1 MAVVSVLMLGLFQF
15 EDPAEDKSYYGV
27 PPTSTSTK
35 GATGRPSVSW
45 KTFCQSVGGEGEARC
60 AQFRGLARA
69 VVGSEESSD
78 LLDEACLD
86 LVQIFSQHARLTLEI
101 FKTIKLKY
109 GTLSQTNAEKMFRL
123 SKEILESSSEKVREM
138 LIASPETEEEDVD
151 YFGKNIPFHVDD
163 SDYLSRFDLSYLQ
176 DVEEPDFSLNDN
188 LSFALGQTVA
198 RQPSKPP
205 STRASDDQSPRLE
218 AGWLEDTVRSCYGEE
233 RPLGLSVPEFL
244 EMILTL
250 LSSDKGSEALQ
261 TELFDLCGF
270 ERFDMIGA
278 VLERRTALVRSLQ
291 ENKASMKAEIMSAA
305 ASVREREAG
314 PARPNYGCQV
324 TVQSEEEKALL
335 KQMRKEEKKINKLLS
350 KAGVEEEEEE
360 FVFDPIDLRTKRQ
373 AALANAMNTPLFKER
388 QEAREMSTVETFPFV
403 FDSMNT
409 AKLTSGFIQGTKMSL
424 PVGFTRKDEK
434 KWEEV
439 TVPAENKAGGP
450 PPTGKKLVNISSLDE
465 IGQLAFKGIK
475 QLNTIQSCVF
485 QSAYNTSENL
495 LVCAPTGAGKTNVA
509 MLTMVQC
516 IKQHMEAGVIK
527 KDKFKIV
534 YVAPMKALAAE
545 MTAGFGKRLEPLGIT
560 VRELTG
566 DMSLT
571 KAEIANTQVLVTTP
585 EKWDVVTRKPG
596 DVGLATFVR
605 LLIIDEVS

>member
-1 MAVVSVLMLGLFQF
+1 
-15 EDPAEDKSYYGV
+15 
-27 PPTSTSTK
+27 
-35 GATGRPSVSW
+35 
-45 KTFCQSVGGEGEARC
+45 
-60 AQFRGLARA
+60 
-69 VVGSEESSD
+69 
-78 LLDEACLD
+78 
-86 LVQIFSQHARLTLEI
+86 
-101 FKTIKLKY
+101 
-109 GTLSQTNAEKMFRL
+109 
-123 SKEILESSSEKVREM
+123 
-138 LIASPETEEEDVD
+138 
-151 YFGKNIPFHVDD
+151 
-163 SDYLSRFDLSYLQ
+163 
-176 DVEEPDFSLNDN
+176 
-188 LSFALGQTVA
+188 
-198 RQPSKPP
+198 
-205 STRASDDQSPRLE
+205 
-218 AGWLEDTVRSCYGEE
+218 
-233 RPLGLSVPEFL
+233 
-244 EMILTL
+244 MILTL

-350 KAGVEEEEEE
+350 KAGVEEEEE

-450 PPTGKKLVNISSLDE
+450 PPTGKKLVSISSLDE

>member
-1 MAVVSVLMLGLFQF
+1 M
-15 EDPAEDKSYYGV
+15 
-27 PPTSTSTK
+27 
-35 GATGRPSVSW
+35 
-45 KTFCQSVGGEGEARC
+45 
-60 AQFRGLARA
+60 
-69 VVGSEESSD
+69 
-78 LLDEACLD
+78 DEACLD
-86 LVQIFSQHARLTLEI
+86 LLQMFSQHARLTLEI
-101 FKTIKLKY
+101 FKTTKLKY
-109 GTLSQTNAEKMFRL
+109 GTLTQTNAEKMFRL
-123 SKEILESSSEKVREM
+123 SKEIVESSPEKVRQL
-138 LIASPETEEEDVD
+138 LIPRPETEDEDFD

-176 DVEEPDFSLNDN
+176 DVEEPDFSLHDN
-188 LSFALGQTVA
+188 LSFALSQAVA
-198 RQPSKPP
+198 ESSKPH
-205 STRASDDQSPRLE
+205 SSSASVDQRPRVE

-233 RPLGLSVPEFL
+233 KPLGLSVPEFV

-250 LSSDKGSEALQ
+250 LTSEKGSEALQ

-278 VLERRTALVRSLQ
+278 VLENRAALVRSLQ

-324 TVQSEEEKALL
+324 TVQSEDEKALL

-350 KAGVEEEEEE
+350 KAGAEEEEEE

-388 QEAREMSTVETFPFV
+388 QEAREMSTQETFPFV

-424 PVGFTRKDEK
+424 PVGFTRKEEK

-450 PPTGKKLVNISSLDE
+450 PPTGRKLVNISSLDE
-465 IGQLAFKGIK
+465 IGQLAFRGIK

-527 KDKFKIV
+527 RDKFKIV

-585 EKWDVVTRKPG
+585 EKVSSILSEVKIHQLNIFSL
-596 DVGLATFVR
+596 VGRRHQETGRCRPRNLRPA
-605 LLIIDEVS
+605 SHH

>member
-1 MAVVSVLMLGLFQF
+1 M
-15 EDPAEDKSYYGV
+15 
-27 PPTSTSTK
+27 
-35 GATGRPSVSW
+35 
-45 KTFCQSVGGEGEARC
+45 CQSVGLEGEDKC
-60 AQFRGLARA
+60 GQFRGLVRTL
-69 VVGSEESSD
+69 VGSEESSD
-78 LLDEACLD
+78 LLDSACLD
-86 LVQIFSQHARLTLEI
+86 LMQIFSQQARLTLEI
-101 FKTIKLKY
+101 FKTTKLKY
-109 GTLSQTNAEKMFRL
+109 GNLSQTNAEKMFRL
-123 SKEILESSSEKVREM
+123 AKEIVESSPDKVRQ
-138 LIASPETEEEDVD
+138 LLVQSPENDEEDLD

-188 LSFALGQTVA
+188 LSFTINQALTET
-198 RQPSKPP
+198 SKP
-205 STRASDDQSPRLE
+205 SCASADQTPRVDTL
-218 AGWLEDTVRSCYGEE
+218 WLEDTVRACYGEE
-233 RPLGLSVPEFL
+233 KPLGLSVPEFV

-250 LSSDKGSEALQ
+250 LTSEKGSEALQ

-278 VLERRTALVRSLQ
+278 VLERREALVRSLQ

-305 ASVREREAG
+305 ASVREREVG

-324 TVQSEEEKALL
+324 TVQSEEEKALM

-439 TVPAENKAGGP
+439 TVPAENKEGGP
-450 PPTGKKLVNISSLDE
+450 PPTGRKRVNISSLDE
-465 IGQLAFKGIK
+465 IGQLAFRGIK

-485 QSAYNTSENL
+485 HSAYNTSENL

-516 IKQHMEAGVIK
+516 IKQHMEGGVIK
-527 KDKFKIV
+527 RDKFKIV

-585 EKWDVVTRKPG
+585 EKVSSILLHCMWSIEYSLSSGTWSPG
-596 DVGLATFVR
+596 NREMSASPPLSGF
-605 LLIIDEVS
+605 SS

>member
-1 MAVVSVLMLGLFQF
+1 MF
-15 EDPAEDKSYYGV
+15 K
-27 PPTSTSTK
+27 
-35 GATGRPSVSW
+35 
-45 KTFCQSVGGEGEARC
+45 KT
-60 AQFRGLARA
+60 
-69 VVGSEESSD
+69 
-78 LLDEACLD
+78 
-86 LVQIFSQHARLTLEI
+86 
-101 FKTIKLKY
+101 KLKF
-109 GTLSQTNAEKMFRL
+109 GNLSQSTAEKLFRM
-123 SKEILESSSEKVREM
+123 SKE
-138 LIASPETEEEDVD
+138 LIECSPEAAKFLTQTRKEKDDDDED
-151 YFGKNIPFHVDD
+151 YFGKNIPFHVDE
-163 SDYLSRFDLSYLQ
+163 SDYLSRLDLSYL
-176 DVEEPDFSLNDN
+176 DAGEEESEFSLNKN
-188 LSFALGQTVA
+188 LSFAISCPTDLQA
-198 RQPSKPP
+198 EPSK
-205 STRASDDQSPRLE
+205 TDPRQRE
-218 AGWLEDTVRSCYGEE
+218 KVDAAWLEETVRSCYGEE
-233 RPLGLSVPEFL
+233 KPLGLSVSEFT
-244 EMILTL
+244 EMMLTL
-250 LSSDKGSEALQ
+250 ISSEKGPEALQ

-278 VLERRTALVRSLQ
+278 VLENRASLVRSLQ

-305 ASVREREAG
+305 ASVREIG
-314 PARPNYGCQV
+314 PVRPNYGCQV

-350 KAGVEEEEEE
+350 KTGPEEEEEEE
-360 FVFDPIDLRTKRQ
+360 FVLDPLDLRTKRQ

-388 QEAREMSTVETFPFV
+388 QEAREMSATETFPFV
-403 FDSMNT
+403 FDSMNK

-424 PVGFTRKDEK
+424 PIGFTRKDDK

-439 TVPAENKAGGP
+439 TVPAENKETGP
-450 PPTGKKLVNISSLDE
+450 PPTGRKRVNISSLDE

-485 QSAYNTSENL
+485 ESAYNTSENL

-516 IKQHMEAGVIK
+516 IKQHMESGVIK
-527 KDKFKIV
+527 RDKFKIV

-571 KAEIANTQVLVTTP
+571 KTEISNTQVLVTTP

-596 DVGLATFVR
+596 DVGLATLVR
-605 LLIIDEVS
+605 LLIIDEVHLLHGDRGPVVEALVARTLRLVETSQTVIRVVGLSATLPNYLDVASFLR

>member
-1 MAVVSVLMLGLFQF
+1 MS
-15 EDPAEDKSYYGV
+15 S
-27 PPTSTSTK
+27 
-35 GATGRPSVSW
+35 GASSRSVSASW
-45 KTFCQSVGGEGEARC
+45 KAFCQSVGGESGEGGAKC
-60 AQFRGLARA
+60 GQFRDLVRA
-69 VVGSEESSD
+69 LVGSEESSD
-78 LLDEACLD
+78 LLDSACLD
-86 LVQIFSQHARLTLEI
+86 LLQIFSQQARLTLEI
-101 FKTIKLKY
+101 FKTTKLKY
-109 GTLSQTNAEKMFRL
+109 GNLSQTNAEKMFRL
-123 SKEILESSSEKVREM
+123 SKEIVTSSSDKVRQLLVE
-138 LIASPETEEEDVD
+138 SPEDDEENAD
-151 YFGKNIPFHVDD
+151 YFGKNIPFHVDE

-176 DVEEPDFSLNDN
+176 DVEQPDFSLNDN
-188 LSFALGQTVA
+188 LSFTLSQAVA
-198 RQPSKPP
+198 ESSRP
-205 STRASDDQSPRLE
+205 STASLDQTSSRVE
-218 AGWLEDTVRSCYGEE
+218 AGWLEETVRACYGEE
-233 RPLGLSVPEFL
+233 RPLGLSVPEFV
-244 EMILTL
+244 EMLLTL
-250 LSSDKGSEALQ
+250 LSSEKGSEALQ

-278 VLERRTALVRSLQ
+278 VLERRAALVRSLQ

-305 ASVREREAG
+305 ASVREREVG

-350 KAGVEEEEEE
+350 KAGAEEEEEE

-424 PVGFTRKDEK
+424 PVGFTRKEEK

-439 TVPAENKAGGP
+439 TVPAENKEGGP
-450 PPTGKKLVNISSLDE
+450 PPTGRKRVNISSLDE

-509 MLTMVQC
+509 MLTMIQC
-516 IKQHMEAGVIK
+516 IKQHMEGGVIK
-527 KDKFKIV
+527 RDKFKIV

-585 EKWDVVTRKPG
+585 EKVSP
-596 DVGLATFVR
+596 
-605 LLIIDEVS
+605 LLSVKRY